1 MQLFENDRAKA
12 TATAKYNDG
21 TKNSHQ
27 TAFFLKQTV
36 KHGTFYA
43 AKE

>member
-21 TKNSHQ
+21 TKNSLVGYE
-27 TAFFLKQTV
+27 T
-36 KHGTFYA
+36 
-43 AKE
+43 